1 VTRKGV
7 DMHQLSEFQHEYLR
21 NAIACCGGIALL
33 GGANAAD
40 TAEEAATRQQR
51 ASDVNALIDMGLLTE
66 ATESFAYDVSV
77 MQAIADGRTVRVTR
91 LTNVGRAMFEESNGR
106 KAQVN

>member
-1 VTRKGV
+1 
-7 DMHQLSEFQHEYLR
+7 MQQLSEFQHEFLR
-21 NAIACCGGIALL
+21 MSCVVHGGIALL
-33 GGANAAD
+33 GGANATD
-40 TAEEAATRQQR
+40 TAEEAATRTQR

-66 ATESFAYDVSV
+66 ATENFAYDVSV

-91 LTNVGRAMFEESNGR
+91 LTNAGRAMFQSDNGR